1 MNTSDQA
8 EQFSHLM
15 RTHYNALYDYG
26 MKLSSCDQ
34 AFTKD
39 CIQEVFLTFWN
50 SRDNWHSLQSV
61 RAYLL
66 VSLRNRIIDAQRRD
80 RRSRRVI
87 RLTDAGGAVD
97 AIPDL
102 SFSNPTEQTS
112 YRLTALLDA
121 LPPRQ
126 REAVYLRYFAEMDY
140 ADIADAMGVK
150 ERTVYNLVHQ
160 GLQQLRQTV
169 AKVPFYRAEL
179 LLSILFFLKY
189 F

>member
-1 MNTSDQA
+1 
-8 EQFSHLM
+8 M
-15 RTHYNALYDYG
+15 RAHYNALYDYG
-26 MKLSSCDQ
+26 MKLSGGDED
-34 AFTKD
+34 FTKD

-50 SRDNWHSLQSV
+50 CRDNWHSLQSV

-66 VSLRNRIIDAQRRD
+66 VSLRNRVIDAQRRT
-80 RRSRRVI
+80 RRSGRVI
-87 RLTDAGGAVD
+87 RLTDSEGAVYD
-97 AIPDL
+97 IPDL
-102 SFSNPTEQTS
+102 SFSDDTEQTH
-112 YRLTALLDA
+112 RLTALLDK

-169 AKVPFYRAEL
+169 ASSPSHQAEL
-179 LLSILFFLKY
+179 LLSILFFLEI